1 MAKATA
7 TPLHDGWSVLEKYR
21 ERYNLDGEI
30 PGLVSLKRS
39 IDRRR
44 QRRAALNRRLNDLTR
59 QVAEA
64 ESQLKA
70 VNSEIHGAQRA
81 GALLLNDVIDRV
93 RQEKGEGWS
102 PAPVFGFRA
111 WHLFNGLLYG
121 AKVMWQIPEM
131 TAECLHHVPGEDLP
145 HSVGRCGPP
154 PCGVYAV
161 KDLNVLKRELGI
173 DSSSILGVV
182 AMTGKVI
189 EHELGYRAAKSTVV
203 AITGRIGGHRFA
215 TDRPGEIADLFA
227 NPVGAAARLETVG
240 VKVSDRYLI
249 EWKEEND
256 IWTWEKS

>member
-1 MAKATA
+1 MTRATA
-7 TPLHDGWSVLEKYR
+7 TPPHDGWAVLEKYR

-30 PGLVSLKRS
+30 PGLVSLKKS

-44 QRRAALNRRLNDLTR
+44 QRRAALNRRLGDLTR

-64 ESQLKA
+64 ESQLRA
-70 VNSEIHGAQRA
+70 VNSEIHGAQQA
-81 GALLLNDVIDRV
+81 GALLLRDVLDKV
-93 RQEKGEGWS
+93 RREKGEGWS
-102 PAPVFGFRA
+102 PAPVLGFRA
-111 WHLFNGLLYG
+111 WHLYKGLLYG
-121 AKVMWQIPEM
+121 AKLMWQTPEM
-131 TAECLHHVPGEDLP
+131 EAECLHHVAGEDLP

-161 KDLNVLKRELGI
+161 KDLDVLHRELGT
-173 DSSSILGVV
+173 DSGSILGVV

-203 AITGRIGGHRFA
+203 AITGRVGGHRFA
-215 TDRPGEIADLFA
+215 TDQPDEIADLFA
-227 NPVGAAARLETVG
+227 NPVGAAARSPAVR
-240 VKVSDRYLI
+240 VQDADRYLL